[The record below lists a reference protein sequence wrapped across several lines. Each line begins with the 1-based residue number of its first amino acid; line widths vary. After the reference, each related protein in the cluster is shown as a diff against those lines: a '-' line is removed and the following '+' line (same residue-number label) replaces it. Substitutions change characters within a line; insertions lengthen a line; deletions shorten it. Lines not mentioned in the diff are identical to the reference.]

1 MGERYKVS
9 VLNGVSADALSETS
23 NVQSTSKYHADT
35 KIALGDVSNDK
46 DEEYLYVVGY
56 GDITVP
62 HTAKNGGDI
71 ETLAFINLTGCVHF
85 ASKAK
90 DKDSGVAVPAGGPIH
105 ASPYSG
111 IADIDAS
118 AANNVKFG
126 DGSKTKGAGSIVDF
140 DKADNAKL
148 AVASAHDGLFGL
160 NIVKEVVV
168 KDRHFNY
175 ASNDKARF
183 FWTSCIMDQ
192 VPDDSKFYMA
202 MSFETHQEHE
212 SMVSGTD
219 LTNTVPLHL
228 NLKFS
233 GDNHV
238 QEKINTG
245 DIITSFINYDCVLRI
260 SPDGNVITSN

>member
-1 MGERYKVS
+1 VAY
-9 VLNGVSADALSETS
+9 
-23 NVQSTSKYHADT
+23 
-35 KIALGDVSNDK
+35 
-46 DEEYLYVVGY
+46 
-56 GDITVP
+56 
-62 HTAKNGGDI
+62 
-71 ETLAFINLTGCVHF
+71 INLTGCVHF
-85 ASKAK
+85 ASKAL
-90 DKDSGVAVPAGGPIH
+90 DETSGVAVPAGGPIH

-111 IADIDAS
+111 IAEEDNDDTAK
-118 AANNVKFG
+118 NVKFG
-126 DGSKTKGAGSIVDF
+126 DGTLTLGGGSNVDLH
-140 DKADNAKL
+140 KADAAKMK
-148 AVASAHDGLFGL
+148 VASTISGDGL
-160 NIVKEVVV
+160 NVVQEVVV

-175 ASNDKARF
+175 EGGDKARF

-192 VPDDSKFYMA
+192 IPDDSKFYMA

-233 GDNHV
+233 GSNNV

-245 DIITSFINYDCVLRI
+245 DVITSFINYDCVLRI